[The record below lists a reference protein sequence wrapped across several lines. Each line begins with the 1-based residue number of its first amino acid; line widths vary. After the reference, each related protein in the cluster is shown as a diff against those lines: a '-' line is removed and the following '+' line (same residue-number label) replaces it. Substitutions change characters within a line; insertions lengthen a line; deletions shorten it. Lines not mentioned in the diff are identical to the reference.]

1 MSFLPKKNPSIPSL
15 THELPPQ
22 TEPVADIIAPSS
34 IETDFNN
41 IRVGEMF
48 YKTLFVIGYPR
59 FVSINWLQPLIDFEH
74 EIRTSFF
81 IYPVVASDVLTDLQ
95 RKIAE
100 MEATIA
106 SDEDQGRVVNPR
118 VTAALDDALEVQQ
131 SLAKGVERFFQL
143 GLYITIAGKSIDE
156 LETITRQLTTTLSSL
171 LMSVK
176 TATLQMEGGFKTTL
190 PMAQDKVFITRNMD
204 STSLA
209 SMFPF
214 VSATLTQNKGILYG
228 INEMNG
234 SLVVF
239 DRFSLE
245 NANEIVF
252 GKSGSGKSYTI
263 KLEILR
269 SYMFGTEVI
278 VIDPENEYQQV
289 AKTLNGEYV
298 VFSHT
303 SPIKINPF
311 DLSGLYEEGE
321 NELGQKIL
329 SLHALLKIALGELTP
344 SQDAILD
351 RALIETYQGKG
362 ITHEPATQTKEPPI
376 MTDLYN
382 VLLGMKEPEAQEL
395 ALRMEK
401 FIKGSMAGIFNEQS
415 NFNINNQ
422 LTIFSMSQIEDEV
435 RPIAMHIILDFVWTK
450 IRKTLK
456 RRLLIVDEAWYVM
469 QYEDSASFIF
479 GIAKRARKYYL
490 GLTTATQDVEDF
502 LSTSYGKAIL
512 SNSSLQIL
520 LKQSTSSI
528 DIVADTFYLSAG
540 EKQMLMS
547 ANVGEGLFFAGQ
559 NHVAM
564 QVVSAPFEHEIITS
578 NPEEM
583 LARKQQHER
592 EMAVENQTNVATPA
606 DEHPTS
612 AS

>member
-1 MSFLPKKNPSIPSL
+1 MPFLPKKHPSTQHEIPTNQGS
-15 THELPPQ
+15 
-22 TEPVADIIAPSS
+22 VADIIAPSS
-34 IETDFNN
+34 IEADFNN
-41 IRVGEMF
+41 IRVGERF
-48 YKTLFVIGYPR
+48 YKTLFATGYPR
-59 FVSINWLQPLIDFEH
+59 FVSSNWLQSLIDFEH

-81 IYPVVASDVLTDLQ
+81 IYPVIASDVLTDLQ

-106 SDEDQGRVVNPR
+106 SDEDQGKVVNPR
-118 VTAALDDALEVQQ
+118 VTAALEDALEVQQ

-143 GLYITIAGKSIDE
+143 GLYITISGKTIEE
-156 LETITRQLTTTLSSL
+156 LETTTRQLTTTLNAL

-176 TATLQMEGGFKTTL
+176 TATLQMEAGFKTTL

-278 VIDPENEYQQV
+278 VIDPENEYEQV

-298 VFSHT
+298 IFSHT

-329 SLHALLKIALGELTP
+329 SLHALLKIALGDLTP
-344 SQDAILD
+344 AQDAILD
-351 RALIETYQGKG
+351 RALIETYKSKG
-362 ITHEPATQTKEPPI
+362 ITHDPSTQTKEPPI
-376 MTDLYN
+376 MSDLYN
-382 VLLGMKEPEAQEL
+382 VLLAMTQQEAQEL
-395 ALRMEK
+395 ALRLEK
-401 FIKGSMAGIFNEQS
+401 FINGSMAGIFNEQS

-422 LTIFSMSQIEDEV
+422 LTIFSMSQVEDEV

-456 RRLLIVDEAWYVM
+456 RRLLIIDEAWYVM
-469 QYEDSASFIF
+469 QYEDSASFVF

-502 LSTSYGKAIL
+502 LATNYGKAIL

-520 LKQSTSSI
+520 LKQSTASI
-528 DIVADTFYLSAG
+528 DIVANTFYLSAG

-564 QVVSAPFEHEIITS
+564 QIVSAPFEHEIITS
-578 NPEEM
+578 NPEEV
-583 LARKQQHER
+583 LAQQ
-592 EMAVENQTNVATPA
+592 QATQEQHTV
-606 DEHPTS
+606 DSSDTLSPTS
-612 AS
+612 EK

>member
-1 MSFLPKKNPSIPSL
+1 MSFLPKNTSNPAQPG
-15 THELPPQ
+15 HELP
-22 TEPVADIIAPSS
+22 EHKGAIADIIAPSS

-48 YKTLFVIGYPR
+48 YKTLFVVGYPR
-59 FVSINWLQPLIDFEH
+59 FVSTNWLQPIIDFEH

-81 IYPVVASDVLTDLQ
+81 IYPESGSDVLSDLQ

-100 MEATIA
+100 MQATIY
-106 SDEDQGRVVNPR
+106 SDEEQGRVINPR
-118 VTAALDDALEVQQ
+118 VSAALEDAYEVQQ
-131 SLAKGVERFFQL
+131 SLAKGIERFFQL
-143 GLYITIAGKSIDE
+143 GLYITIAGKTIDE
-156 LETITRQLTTTLSSL
+156 LEKISRQLTTTLGSL
-171 LMSVK
+171 LISTK
-176 TATLQMEGGFKTTL
+176 AATLQMEQGFKTTL
-190 PMAQDKVFITRNMD
+190 PMAQDRLLITRNMD

-228 INEMNG
+228 INGMNG

-278 VIDPENEYQQV
+278 VIDPENEYEQV
-289 AKTLNGEYV
+289 AKTLKGEYV

-329 SLHALLKIALGELTP
+329 SLHALFKIALGELTP

-351 RALIETYQGKG
+351 RALIETYQQKG
-362 ITHEPATQTKEPPI
+362 ITHEPTTQQKNPPI

-382 VLLGMKEPEAQEL
+382 VLIGMKEPEAQEL
-395 ALRMEK
+395 GLRLEK
-401 FIKGSMAGIFNEQS
+401 FIKGSMAGIFNQQS
-415 NFNINNQ
+415 NFDINNQ
-422 LTIFSMSQIEDEV
+422 LTVFSLQQIEEEI
-435 RPIAMHIILDFVWTK
+435 RPIAMHIILDFVWTRV
-450 IRKTLK
+450 RKTLK
-456 RRLLIVDEAWYVM
+456 KRLLIVDEAWYVM

-502 LSTSYGKAIL
+502 LATNYGKAVL

-520 LKQSTSSI
+520 LKQSTASI
-528 DIVADTFYLSAG
+528 DVIANTFYLSAG
-540 EKQMLMS
+540 EKQLLMS
-547 ANVGEGLFFAGQ
+547 AGVGQGLFFAGQ
-559 NHVAM
+559 NHVAI
-564 QVVSAPFEHEIITS
+564 QVVAAPFEHEIITS
-578 NPEEM
+578 NPEEV
-583 LARKQQHER
+583 LARQQKEQ
-592 EMAVENQTNVATPA
+592 QTPPA
-606 DEHPTS
+606 ESPTS
-612 AS
+612 QE